1 MCHRV
6 VTLCLC
12 GRSGCGLGV
21 CGVCVGGSCGVCAG
35 APESLTLTGV
45 FRECGACA
53 CVTVAHV
60 TCATRARPPRESV
73 RSLPCRLCE
82 EGESRAESF
91 SRRERATL
99 DAPDSDGGEI
109 GDFCHPG
116 RNRRLS
122 GGAKIGDFCHF
133 GKSATFVPGGKR
145 GPAAILINAYSGDFC
160 HPVLSNA
167 VAPEPLV
174 YHSGTKCAILG
185 HFRAP
190 PPFLAILG
198 HFGPFWA
205 FLALFGPFWP
215 PRPPPAP
222 IFGPEFPRTSPKT
235 SPRTSAMRKISAHIP
250 EEKIFP
256 PHTRAQ
262 CRRTSPTQLGAQILP
277 DANSA
282 QNLPAHFCAQIRRTN
297 SAQILPPH
305 ICAQIPRT
313 QILRKRLRR
322 KIEQRKKIIMYRCK
336 NIFIN

>member
-1 MCHRV
+1 MCGWLV
-6 VTLCLC
+6 W
-12 GRSGCGLGV
+12 GV
-21 CGVCVGGSCGVCAG
+21 CGYQNR
-35 APESLTLTGV
+35 ETLTGV

-190 PPFLAILG
+190 PPFWPFWAILG
-198 HFGPFWA
+198 HFGHFWP
-205 FLALFGPFWP
+205 FLALFGPPGP
-215 PRPPPAP
+215 PGAHFRARIPPHIPENIPAH
-222 IFGPEFPRTSPKT
+222 IGDEK
-235 SPRTSAMRKISAHIP
+235 KISASIP
-250 EEKIFP
+250 RRKNSRR
-256 PHTRAQ
+256 TLRAQ
-262 CRRTSPTQLGAQILP
+262 CRKTFSRRTLR
-277 DANSA
+277 ANSPRTNVHTNSA
-282 QNLPAHFCAQIRRTN
+282 PKFCAQIRRTK
-297 SAQILPPH
+297 SAQILPRTFPRKTPGRKF
-305 ICAQIPRT
+305 CAEFSGEK
-313 QILRKRLRR
+313 L
-322 KIEQRKKIIMYRCK
+322 EQRKIIDV
-336 NIFIN
+336 